1 MNSFSNAASTRVGAL
16 PPAVSPQ
23 APKVS
28 AFAALGLDTPLLRA
42 VTAEGYEVPTPVQL
56 RCIPHVLQGR
66 DVLGCAQTGTGKTA
80 AFVLPMLQRLS
91 ATPQHGRIRA
101 LILAPTRELAA
112 QISERTQA
120 YGAHL
125 GLTNT
130 VLYGGVG
137 QRGQEDA
144 LRRRPDILI
153 ATPGRLLDLMGQGY
167 VKLDA
172 VEIFVLDEADR
183 MLDMGFIHDVKRI
196 VREVPPKR
204 QTLFFSATMPPAIA
218 ELSGRILIDP
228 VKIEVVPQATTA
240 EKIEQTVHHVAKRD
254 KRILLEKV
262 LAAPG
267 VDRALVFTRTKHG
280 ANRLVEQL
288 DRAGIRAA
296 AIHGNK
302 SQGARERAL
311 DGFKNGTIPVLIA
324 TDIAARGID
333 VDGITHVVNFDLPE
347 VPEQYVHRIGR
358 TARAGAGGRAI
369 AFCDEEERGLLND
382 IERVIRQRIPL
393 AERIEFTPSPP
404 PVPGQPSADGP
415 SDRFSDRGRSSG
427 NSGRGRQTS
436 DRGRPSPQGARSS
449 SFDRGPVPVAAR
461 AASPSVDRP
470 DRARSGSPIGQA
482 SGSVGSSNSPHDA
495 RPPRA
500 RHRRRPGTSQPTGR
514 FPNGT

>member
-1 MNSFSNAASTRVGAL
+1 MNSVSNAAPTRVGAL
-16 PPAVSPQ
+16 PPAASQ
-23 APKVS
+23 AAPTVS
-28 AFAALGLDTPLLRA
+28 AFADLGLSAPLLRA
-42 VTAEGYEVPTPVQL
+42 VAAEGYVAPTPVQL
-56 RCIPHVLQGR
+56 RCIPHVLEGR

-80 AFVLPMLQRLS
+80 AFVLPTLQRLAANPRS
-91 ATPQHGRIRA
+91 GRIRA
-101 LILAPTRELAA
+101 LVLAPTRELAA
-112 QISERTQA
+112 QIGERTTA
-120 YGAHL
+120 YGANL

-130 VLYGGVG
+130 VIYGGVG

-144 LRRRPDILI
+144 LRRKPDILV
-153 ATPGRLLDLMGQGY
+153 ATPGRLLDLMDQGY

-172 VEIFVLDEADR
+172 VEVFVLDEADR

-196 VREVPPKR
+196 VREVPTKR

-218 ELSGRILIDP
+218 DLSSRILIDP

-254 KRILLEKV
+254 KRVLLEKV
-262 LAAPG
+262 LSAPG

-311 DGFKNGTIPVLIA
+311 VGFKSGSIPVLIA

-369 AFCDEEERGLLND
+369 AFCDEDERGLLAD
-382 IERVIRQRIPL
+382 IERIIRQRIPL
-393 AERIEFTPSPP
+393 AERIAFTPAPAP
-404 PVPGQPSADGP
+404 EPGQRPAS
-415 SDRFSDRGRSSG
+415 SDRPDRGRFGNDRGRSRSQG
-427 NSGRGRQTS
+427 SH
-436 DRGRPSPQGARSS
+436 DRARSS
-449 SFDRGPVPVAAR
+449 SADRGPAGASGAGAAR
-461 AASPSVDRP
+461 VATGSPERDH
-470 DRARSGSPIGQA
+470 ARSGSPISQSPA
-482 SGSVGSSNSPHDA
+482 NVAASNSPQDA

-500 RHRRRPGTSQPTGR
+500 RRRRR
-514 FPNGT
+514 VRN